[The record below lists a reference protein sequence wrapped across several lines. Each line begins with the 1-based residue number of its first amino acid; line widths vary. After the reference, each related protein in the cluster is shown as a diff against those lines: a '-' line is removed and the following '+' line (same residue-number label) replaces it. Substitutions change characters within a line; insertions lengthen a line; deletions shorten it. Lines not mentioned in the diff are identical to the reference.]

1 MYGGVCSLYG
11 LVLLVWEWVPGS
23 GWWFWA
29 VWDCGRVGFGLVE
42 LFWLGDFGLLSDII
56 LSLCTVFTGV

>member
-1 MYGGVCSLYG
+1 MGECVLCMGWFFLCGSG
-11 LVLLVWEWVPGS
+11 FLVLG
-23 GWWFWA
+23 GGFWA